1 MPANYPYAK
10 LDEDGYELEVVQQ
23 DTARHHPFL
32 RFPIPTDGT
41 RNSVKPGDIVKLIFR
56 YRDPVEKNGQTI
68 TAEHM
73 WVRVTGYGEG
83 CVLGRLDNDPQFS
96 TVLKSDD
103 EVRFHPK
110 HIVRFWS
117 DDAKT

>member
-1 MPANYPYAK
+1 MAAPYPYPK
-10 LDEDGYELEVVQQ
+10 LDHDGYELEVVEQ
-23 DTARHHPFL
+23 AAAKHHAFL
-32 RFPIPTDGT
+32 RYPIPSDEA
-41 RNSVKPGDIVKLIFR
+41 RLAAKPGDLVKLIFR
-56 YRDPVEKNGQTI
+56 YRDHVEKNGQTI

-73 WVRVTGYGEG
+73 WVRIADYGEG
-83 CVLGRLDNDPQFS
+83 CLVGRLDNAPQFS

-117 DDAKT
+117 DE